1 VFVFGHFLNPY
12 PQPTGYDTV
21 AVTSTVDCRR
31 IIGTSTVLVVTLLC
45 VTTTVFIDVDVIIT
59 GAGVMIGG
67 RCFSQY
73 EVCTRLVMNMEA
85 RVVPAIALKKTTMA
99 NAVTTCLEYSHDF
112 LVGRSGRCLGKSSS
126 EKAGELAS
134 SAEGWSCTTFCGKIW
149 ECGTSDMMRWFE
161 QEGDV

>member
-1 VFVFGHFLNPY
+1 MSVLGHFLKPY
-12 PQPTGYDTV
+12 AQPSGYDTV

-31 IIGTSTVLVVTLLC
+31 IMGTSTVLVITLVY
-45 VTTTVFIDVDVIIT
+45 VTTTVSIDVDVINT

-85 RVVPAIALKKTTMA
+85 RVVPAIALKKTMMA
-99 NAVTTCLEYSHDF
+99 TAARTRLEYCHDF

-126 EKAGELAS
+126 EKAGELTS
-134 SAEGWSCTTFCGKIW
+134 SAEGSSCTMFCGKIW
-149 ECGTSDMMRWFE
+149 ECGTRAMVR
-161 QEGDV
+161 